1 MNNKILPKMIAALL
15 LVALSSISEGALD
28 HAQLIRI
35 SDLLRSRDGEQV
47 SQGRSL
53 LLKADINNESLL
65 ALLDD
70 TVMRD
75 QEPEVVGASITLL
88 GVMKATNAVDRIA
101 GMLLYNEKTG
111 RAYQLRDRYEDKYGR
126 QLTEG
131 VYCMIVCPAWKA
143 LREIGG
149 EACIPAIASQ
159 ILEWQW
165 AGDQKRIAHMLALQA
180 LWKAEPTYEILY
192 GRIVAHRDALH
203 HESVEK
209 LNEFIVFLEK
219 KALHN
224 LQQIPNTH
232 DMHYGAQFDI
242 IGILLRCGKHDEV
255 NSILLEINRAYPT
268 RKDLTEK
275 LFRDL
280 IGTYNSVGQL
290 GADRVTP
297 E

>member
-1 MNNKILPKMIAALL
+1 MIATLL
-15 LVALSSISEGALD
+15 LVALSNISEGALD

-35 SDLLRSRDGEQV
+35 SNLLRSRSGEQV
-47 SQGRSL
+47 AQGRSL
-53 LLKADINNESLL
+53 LLKADIKNEPLL

-75 QEPEVVGASITLL
+75 QEPEVGGAVITLL
-88 GVMKATNAVDRIA
+88 GAMKATNAVDRIA

-111 RAYQLRDRYEDKYGR
+111 RAYQPRDRYEDKYGH

-131 VYCMIVCPAWKA
+131 VYCMVFCPAWNA

-165 AGDQKRIAHMLALQA
+165 AEDQNRIAHELAFQA
-180 LWKAEPTYEILY
+180 LWKSEPTYEILY
-192 GRIVAHRDALH
+192 RRIVAHRDTLH
-203 HESVEK
+203 HDSVEK
-209 LNEFIVFLEK
+209 LNNFVMFLEK
-219 KALHN
+219 EALQT
-224 LQQIPNTH
+224 LQKIPNTH
-232 DMHYGAQFDI
+232 DMHYSAQFDI
-242 IGILLRCGKHDEV
+242 IGILLRCGKQDEA
-255 NSILLEINRAYPT
+255 NSILQEINRSYPT
-268 RKDLTEK
+268 RKDRTED

-280 IGTYNSVGQL
+280 IGTYNSVGQP
-290 GADRVTP
+290 GADRVAP